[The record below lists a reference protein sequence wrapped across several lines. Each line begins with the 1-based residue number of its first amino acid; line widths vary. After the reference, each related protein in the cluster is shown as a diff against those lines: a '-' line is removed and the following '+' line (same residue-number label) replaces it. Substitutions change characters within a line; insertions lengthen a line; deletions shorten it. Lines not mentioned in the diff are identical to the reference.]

1 MSIRLPSQQH
11 APVLRMKNQH
21 APVLRMK
28 NRHAPVPRAME
39 SAPPCCAM

>member
-11 APVLRMKNQH
+11 APVLHMKNRH

>member
-1 MSIRLPSQQH
+1 MSIRLPSQ
-11 APVLRMKNQH
+11 QH

-39 SAPPCCAM
+39 STPPCCAM